1 MKSSTKSR
9 DLETDD
15 FAHQESAPGFVVGEG
30 PPPSDTVSTRAELS
44 PATGASD
51 NTSMNSGAHASR
63 EKRSSEKRSP
73 ESPSPERPSPERLSP
88 EKSSPKKPSR
98 EKPSALDLFC
108 QKVVLNSLTGMRRGS
123 LDLKL
128 PDGTSAS
135 NGSVETSCTAHIE
148 INSYDFFKRC
158 VKYGAIGFAEGYIDG
173 EWTTTDLTDVIRWFI
188 LNLNDSTVM
197 EGSKNRNPML
207 DLFNFVNRL
216 GHLSR
221 PNSKKISKSNIEAH
235 YDLSNEFFSLFLDK
249 SMTYS
254 SAIFTRAD
262 EDLFEA
268 QQNKYKRICESL
280 MLNESDHLLEIGC
293 GWGGLAVYAARN
305 YGCKIT
311 GITIS
316 PSQFEYATKR
326 IKNEGLENQVQILLT
341 DYRDLTG
348 HFDKIASIEMVEAL
362 GDKYVETYFKK
373 CAQLLKHDGLMTFQL
388 IVSPDSRYD
397 LLRGSVDFI
406 QKHIFPGSLLLST
419 ERVIRA
425 TSKVSD
431 LHMVEFNEFAES
443 YAHTLRLWRDNF
455 EQRLNEVRALGF
467 SEKFIRKWIYYL
479 CYCEAAFDMR
489 QISVAQITISRP
501 NNQFVR
507 QSKRLG

>member
-1 MKSSTKSR
+1 MKSSTKNDLR
-9 DLETDD
+9 DLES
-15 FAHQESAPGFVVGEG
+15 EPLSNN
-30 PPPSDTVSTRAELS
+30 S
-44 PATGASD
+44 PAVTKPESSPSAVD
-51 NTSMNSGAHASR
+51 ASR
-63 EKRSSEKRSP
+63 TST
-73 ESPSPERPSPERLSP
+73 
-88 EKSSPKKPSR
+88 
-98 EKPSALDLFC
+98 PSAIKTPGAIDLFC
-108 QKVVLNSLTGMRRGS
+108 RKVVVNSLTGMRKGT
-123 LDLKL
+123 LKLAL
-128 PDGTSAS
+128 PDGSTTTNGATDTDGPETANTSS
-135 NGSVETSCTAHIE
+135 ETACVAHIK
-148 INSYDFFKRC
+148 INSNDFFKRC
-158 VKYGAIGFAEGYIDG
+158 VKFGAIGFAEGYIDG
-173 EWTTTDLTDVIRWFI
+173 EWTTTDLTEVIRWFI

-197 EGSKNRNPML
+197 EGSKKRNPLL

-254 SAIFTRAD
+254 SAIFTSEN

-268 QQNKYKRICESL
+268 QQNKYKRLCESL
-280 MLNESDHLLEIGC
+280 MLTEKDHLLEIGC

-311 GITIS
+311 GVTIS
-316 PSQFEYATKR
+316 PSQFEYATQR
-326 IKNEGLENQVQILLT
+326 IRNEGLENQVQILLT

-348 HFDKIASIEMVEAL
+348 QFDKIASIEMVEAL

-373 CAQLLKHDGLMTFQL
+373 CAELLKHDGLMTFQL
-388 IVSPDSRYD
+388 ITSPDSRYD

-425 TSKVSD
+425 TSKVTD
-431 LHMVEFNEFAES
+431 FHMVEFNEFAES
-443 YAHTLRLWRDNF
+443 YAKTLHVWRDNF
-455 EQRLNEVRALGF
+455 EERLAEVRALGF

-501 NNQFVR
+501 NNQFIR
-507 QSKRLG
+507 ERKRLK